1 MIEQESG
8 KTGHEPMPD
17 LPDGF
22 QMTELG
28 PLPKE
33 WRVVRLG
40 EVAAFG
46 RNKTIQQINLS
57 LIPFVPMSLLPED
70 TIYISQWE
78 MRRQEEIRSGIA
90 TLLSAK
96 SCQPHALEL
105 TSGRF
110 EPYKTSVRV
119 RQPERAKCLS
129 REKVSWV
136 DDNKQSDRKAD

>member
-90 TLLSAK
+90 TL
-96 SCQPHALEL
+96 
-105 TSGRF
+105 
-110 EPYKTSVRV
+110 TSVRV